1 MGAVEDNGRLNRRIE
16 DNLNTSTDIKYEMVE
31 YEILWINSYGF
42 NYQLKQSDEK
52 KLFNT
57 LNRIQKFSEC

>member
-1 MGAVEDNGRLNRRIE
+1 MEGSIE
-16 DNLNTSTDIKYEMVE
+16 GLKKGLNTSTDIKYEMVE
-31 YEILWINSYGF
+31 YEVLCINSYGF

-52 KLFNT
+52 KLFST